1 MIRLEYL
8 KQLEHALEGFKIVG
22 LLGPRQVGKTTLARE
37 LFEKLVPKKLLQTN
51 YFDLENPRHLMRLQ
65 DPLLALENLSGLVV
79 IDEVQR
85 FPELFPILRVLVD
98 RKRNSLRFLILGS
111 ASLELIKQSSESLAG
126 RIKYIQV
133 HPFSLFETKL
143 SQTES
148 LWLRGGYPL
157 AFLAKND
164 SRAFDWLEQYARTFL
179 ERDIPL
185 LGFNIPAENMR
196 RFWMMLS
203 HYHGQLVNYA
213 EIARSM
219 DVSESTAKRYL
230 DLLVGTFMVRRL
242 QPWHANIDKRQIKT
256 PKIYFCDSG
265 LFHLIVGITK
275 KSDLLVSPK
284 MGASWEGF
292 AMEQV
297 LRCLNLRPEDAYFW
311 GIHEQCELDLLVRQG
326 AKFHGFEIKHS
337 YTPRVSK
344 SMLSAMEA
352 LKLKELTVIY
362 PGNEEF
368 ALAKN
373 VFAVPL
379 SKFIKDQI

>member
-219 DVSESTAKRYL
+219 DVS
-230 DLLVGTFMVRRL
+230 
-242 QPWHANIDKRQIKT
+242 
-256 PKIYFCDSG
+256 
-265 LFHLIVGITK
+265 
-275 KSDLLVSPK
+275 
-284 MGASWEGF
+284 
-292 AMEQV
+292 
-297 LRCLNLRPEDAYFW
+297 
-311 GIHEQCELDLLVRQG
+311 
-326 AKFHGFEIKHS
+326 
-337 YTPRVSK
+337 
-344 SMLSAMEA
+344 
-352 LKLKELTVIY
+352 
-362 PGNEEF
+362 
-368 ALAKN
+368 
-373 VFAVPL
+373 
-379 SKFIKDQI
+379 

>member
-143 SQTES
+143 SQTDS

-265 LFHLIVGITK
+265 LFHLLVGITK

-297 LRCLNLRPEDAYFW
+297 LRCLNLRSEDAYFW

-326 AKFHGFEIKHS
+326 AKFHGFEI
-337 YTPRVSK
+337 
-344 SMLSAMEA
+344 L
-352 LKLKELTVIY
+352 VIWIS
-362 PGNEEF
+362 F
-368 ALAKN
+368 
-373 VFAVPL
+373 
-379 SKFIKDQI
+379 

>member
-265 LFHLIVGITK
+265 LFHLLVGITK

-297 LRCLNLRPEDAYFW
+297 LRCLNLRSEDAYFW

-379 SKFIKDQI
+379 SKFIKDQK